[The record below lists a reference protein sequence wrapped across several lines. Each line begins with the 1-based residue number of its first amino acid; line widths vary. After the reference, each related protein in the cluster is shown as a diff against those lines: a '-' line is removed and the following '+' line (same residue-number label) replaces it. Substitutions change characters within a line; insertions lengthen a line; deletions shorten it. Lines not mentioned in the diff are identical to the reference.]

1 MIYLTTGGNG
11 AGKTLLTLKDVREQQ
26 LKENRPV
33 YFHGFKAK
41 QVLLDWGWQ
50 EFDPKKW
57 QDLPDGSICVMDECQ
72 NEFPAKIQGE
82 LPDYI
87 NAVAQHRRRRG
98 FDFWMITPHPS
109 LIHVNIRRLI
119 ESPSWHRHLKR
130 TAGAAMVSEIK
141 FNFAELK
148 CEQPGSGARGV
159 VSMRAYP
166 KEVYDWYESASLHTS
181 KVRIPKQVWMLVA
194 CALLVPALGYF
205 AVTKV
210 YGNVTKQAKQ
220 QGATQG
226 TALPGQSSPG
236 TPPRERQKL
245 TSDEYIADRVAR
257 LKDFPHTAPAYD
269 DVTKPTEA
277 PYPAA
282 CVQMGKTCKC
292 YTQQA
297 TLLQVSGPVCLQ
309 IVAQGFFM
317 DWKAQS
323 KGEGERR
330 DRGDYRPPSGMLSA
344 PQQVAQAAPMRS
356 VPAPMPA
363 GKPEPVSNTSEWA
376 QGLAARN
383 AQVRSSLIE

>member
-11 AGKTLLTLKDVREQQ
+11 AGKTLLTLKDVRDQQ

-82 LPDYI
+82 LPDYV

-109 LIHVNIRRLI
+109 LINVNIRRLI

-130 TAGAAMVSEIK
+130 TAGAAMVSELK
-141 FNFAELK
+141 FNFAEIK

-159 VSMRAYP
+159 VTMRAYP
-166 KEVYDWYESASLHTS
+166 KEVYDWYDSASLHTG
-181 KVRIPKQVWMLVA
+181 KVRIPKQVWMLAA
-194 CALLVPALGYF
+194 CALLVPTLGYF
-205 AVTKV
+205 AFTKV
-210 YGNVTKQAKQ
+210 YSNVTKQAKPAQ
-220 QGATQG
+220 AAASGAG
-226 TALPGQSSPG
+226 SAVAAPVAAPGRILTAM
-236 TPPRERQKL
+236 
-245 TSDEYIADRVAR
+245 EYIDQRKPR
-257 LKDFPHTAPAYD
+257 LPDFAHTAPAYD

-297 TLLQVSGPVCLQ
+297 TLLQVSGAVCLQ

-317 DWKAQS
+317 DWKTA
-323 KGEGERR
+323 KGEFSR
-330 DRGDYRPPSGMLSA
+330 DRDQQRSQPQQG
-344 PQQVAQAAPMRS
+344 QQVAQADPMRS
-356 VPAPMPA
+356 VPVPMPSA
-363 GKPEPVSNTSEWA
+363 RPDQPQNTYL

-383 AQVRSSLIE
+383 AQVRSSLTQ

>member
-33 YFHGFKAK
+33 YFHGFRAK

-72 NEFPAKIQGE
+72 NEFPAKVQGE
-82 LPDYI
+82 VPDYV

-109 LIHVNIRRLI
+109 LISLNIRRLV

-130 TAGAAMVSEIK
+130 TAGAAIVSELK
-141 FNFAELK
+141 FNFVEMK

-166 KEVYDWYESASLHTS
+166 KEVYDWYESASLHTG
-181 KVRIPKQVWMLVA
+181 KVRIPKQAYVLAV
-194 CALLVPALGYF
+194 CALLVPLLGYF
-205 AVTKV
+205 GYTAV
-210 YGNVTKQAKQ
+210 YSNVTKHAKQ
-220 QGATQG
+220 SAPGKPAANGAPG
-226 TALPGQSSPG
+226 ASSRPVAGPITAEEYAAAR
-236 TPPRERQKL
+236 TPRIP
-245 TSDEYIADRVAR
+245 A
-257 LKDFPHTAPAYD
+257 FPHTAPAYD
-269 DVTKPTEA
+269 QVTAPAVA

-282 CVQMGKTCKC
+282 CVQMGPRCEC

-297 TLLQVSGPVCLQ
+297 TLLQVKQDTCLE
-309 IVAQGFFM
+309 IVKRGFFI
-317 DWKAQS
+317 DWQQHQQQQQQQGQS
-323 KGEGERR
+323 NHL
-330 DRGDYRPPSGMLSA
+330 MV
-344 PQQVAQAAPMRS
+344 QQQSQHQQQALQARTVP
-356 VPAPMPA
+356 VPAPIEQQPGQISQADMTTALRLRNPQHSGMPY
-363 GKPEPVSNTSEWA
+363 TS
-376 QGLAARN
+376 
-383 AQVRSSLIE
+383 SY